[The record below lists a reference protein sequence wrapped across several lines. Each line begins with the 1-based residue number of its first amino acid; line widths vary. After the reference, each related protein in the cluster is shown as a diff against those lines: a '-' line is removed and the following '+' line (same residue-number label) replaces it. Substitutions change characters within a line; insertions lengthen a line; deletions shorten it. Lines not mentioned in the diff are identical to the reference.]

1 MEYFRVPVIIES
13 IMASVSAFML
23 FSDYASFFPCRETK
37 RDMRIT
43 LAASHCGASW
53 SLYIFSF

>member
-13 IMASVSAFML
+13 ITASVNAFML
-23 FSDYASFFPCRETK
+23 FSDYALLFEYKETK

-53 SLYIFSF
+53 SLYIFNF